1 MRQKLKLA
9 IAFFCGALFFGG
21 ISYAADA
28 LTARIVN
35 YKIVVNGQEKFLSEK
50 PVLINNRLY
59 LPVRDIGTITG
70 YTVNYKNQV
79 VTLTGPNSTS
89 NGGASSVADSQQ
101 NNSTETDKPRFEFKR
116 LPISITKGDV
126 TVTVNSV
133 SLGEFSTDLNVTVIN
148 NTDKDLIV
156 DYDDNGLGVNYNVP
170 GKQYKSLGTISGET
184 EFSKPVKA
192 GTTVTGTIRKGK
204 VEEGTENIIFHL
216 KVGSEYFSFYI
227 DTKGLF

>member
-9 IAFFCGALFFGG
+9 IAFLCGALFFGG
-21 ISYAADA
+21 ISYAANT

-35 YKIVVNGQEKFLSEK
+35 FKIIVNGQEKSLSEK
-50 PVLINNRLY
+50 PVLINNRVY
-59 LPVRDIGTITG
+59 LPVRDIGAVTG
-70 YTVNYKNQV
+70 YAVDYQNQIV
-79 VTLTGPNSTS
+79 KLTSL
-89 NGGASSVADSQQ
+89 NGGVSSVTDNQQ
-101 NNSTETDKPRFEFKR
+101 KSLSESDKPRFEFKR

-133 SLGEFSTDLNVTVIN
+133 TLGEYSTDFNVTVVN
-148 NTDKDLIV
+148 NSNKDLWV
-156 DYDDNGLGVNYNVP
+156 DYKANGLGANYDVP
-170 GKQYKSLGTISGET
+170 GKQYTTHGTISGET
-184 EFSKPVKA
+184 EFSKSVKA

-204 VEEGTENIIFHL
+204 VEEGTENVIFHL